1 MSDQINLPLIALCL
15 SKNGEAQRKLYNLLL
30 PYLNVMCKRYLV
42 NGAELKDVLQ
52 DTFIHIFKNLHQ
64 FDVQKASF
72 KTWTTKIA
80 INNCFKYNAKNNRN
94 STEELIID
102 LHESKVNP
110 TAYEKISNEEMLV
123 WLKKMPRNYF
133 DVFNMFVIDDFSHDE
148 IAKLLDID
156 TALSRQR
163 LSRARGWL
171 KKRLQT
177 DDEFQFNF
185 SFN

>member
-1 MSDQINLPLIALCL
+1 M
-15 SKNGEAQRKLYNLLL
+15 
-30 PYLNVMCKRYLV
+30 
-42 NGAELKDVLQ
+42 
-52 DTFIHIFKNLHQ
+52 
-64 FDVQKASF
+64 
-72 KTWTTKIA
+72 
-80 INNCFKYNAKNNRN
+80 
-94 STEELIID
+94 
-102 LHESKVNP
+102 HESKVNP

-171 KKRLQT
+171 KKRVQT

>member
-1 MSDQINLPLIALCL
+1 MSDQINLQLISLCL

-42 NGAELKDVLQ
+42 NDTDVKDVLQ
-52 DTFIHIFKNLHQ
+52 DTFIHIFKSLNQ

-72 KTWTTKIA
+72 KTWTTKIT
-80 INNCFKYNAKNNRN
+80 INNCLKYNAKNKRN

-102 LHESKVNP
+102 LHESKVTP
-110 TAYEKISNEEMLV
+110 TAFENISNEEMLT
-123 WLKKMPRNYF
+123 WLKKMPLSYF
-133 DVFNMFVIDDFSHDE
+133 EVFNMFVIDGFSHDE
-148 IAKLLDID
+148 IAKLLNID
-156 TALSRQR
+156 SSLSRKR

-171 KKRLQT
+171 KKRLHK
-177 DDEFQFNF
+177 DSEFQFNF

>member
-1 MSDQINLPLIALCL
+1 
-15 SKNGEAQRKLYNLLL
+15 
-30 PYLNVMCKRYLV
+30 MCKRYLV
-42 NGAELKDVLQ
+42 NGAELQDVLQ

-80 INNCFKYNAKNNRN
+80 INNCLKYNSKNNRN
-94 STEELIID
+94 STEELIIE
-102 LHESKVNP
+102 LHESKVGP
-110 TAYEKISNEEMLV
+110 TVLENISNEEMLI

-133 DVFNMFVIDDFSHDE
+133 DVFNMFVIDGFSHDE
-148 IAKLLDID
+148 ISKLLKID
-156 TALSRQR
+156 SSLSRKR
-163 LSRARGWL
+163 LSRAREWL
-171 KKRLQT
+171 KKRLHT